1 MDGDGDGDNN
11 ASSHPG
17 TGSLE
22 SRSKLRKR
30 ATRPS
35 SNPSVSADVVV
46 CYLISKYY
54 FLIHTEIA

>member
-1 MDGDGDGDNN
+1 
-11 ASSHPG
+11 
-17 TGSLE
+17 LE

-30 ATRPS
+30 GTRSS